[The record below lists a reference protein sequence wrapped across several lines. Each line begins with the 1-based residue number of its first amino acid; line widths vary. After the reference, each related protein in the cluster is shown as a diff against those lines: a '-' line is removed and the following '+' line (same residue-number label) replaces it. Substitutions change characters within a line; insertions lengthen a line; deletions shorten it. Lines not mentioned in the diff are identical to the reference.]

1 MNSYE
6 IKSLLTKF
14 FYRNDHLYFQIMI
27 QGESSI
33 EFYGEYTDYNEY
45 KETFDILQKNLTEKN
60 QLKIISEKFV
70 VSKIP
75 LAKVA

>member
-1 MNSYE
+1 MKSYE

-14 FYRNDHLYFQIMI
+14 FYRNDHLLFQIMI
-27 QGESSI
+27 QGESSV
-33 EFYGEYTDYNEY
+33 EVYGEYTDYNEY
-45 KETFDILQKNLTEKN
+45 KNIFDTLQRDLTEKN

>member
-1 MNSYE
+1 MKSYE

-14 FYRNDHLYFQIMI
+14 FYKEEHLYFQILV
-27 QGESSI
+27 QGEDSLDV
-33 EFYGEYTDYNEY
+33 YGEYTDYNEY
-45 KETFDILQKNLTEKN
+45 KENFDTLQKSFAEKN
-60 QLKIISEKFV
+60 NVKTFPEKFV